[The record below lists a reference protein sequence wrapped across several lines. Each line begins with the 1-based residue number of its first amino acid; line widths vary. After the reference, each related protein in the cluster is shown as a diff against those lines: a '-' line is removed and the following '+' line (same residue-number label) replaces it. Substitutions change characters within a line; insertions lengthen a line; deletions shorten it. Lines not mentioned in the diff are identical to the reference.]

1 MFHFL
6 DLAIKVDDPVYVY
19 KPFDK
24 RGKISLFIAE
34 ITNLSSNIPFTIFS
48 GSTFSEPFWIEGCP
62 LVRYDF
68 IPWAFDLLSRMMA

>member
-48 GSTFSEPFWIEGCP
+48 GSTFSEPF
-62 LVRYDF
+62 
-68 IPWAFDLLSRMMA
+68 